1 MSGNIGIDTR
11 NVSVTPISLDV
22 IPDEGS
28 KVIPLAVNWAFL
40 FAGLVNLD
48 STITTHLNFFRQA
61 QLLRFLRCQSVFVDN
76 STNGY
81 PVFLTS
87 DETGETIRV
96 NAFTQGMYPLLCGSQ
111 PSFIFGMFVP
121 AAPNLGFDQFT
132 GTTRLY
138 FLNTPQKFYEATP
151 TSSPWTYN
159 GSFNYTVPN
168 SVQPMIDTG
177 GAGLGLQQA
186 PPVFKRMKG
195 LLITL
200 TPITAFAAVTPIS
213 VNITDGMGLVALWQ
227 FPAQVGQIGV
237 TLSFDFGSG
246 AINRLI
252 SQPSNFNLVI
262 TAIPPS
268 GSWGVRINAFGDDV
282 FIQ

>member
-138 FLNTPQKFYEATP
+138 FLNTPQKFYEASP
-151 TSSPWTYN
+151 TSSPWTYT
-159 GSFNYTVPN
+159 GAFTYSVPN
-168 SVQPMIDTG
+168 SVVPLTDTG
-177 GAGLGLQQA
+177 GGLGLQQT
-186 PPVFKRMKG
+186 PPMFKRMKG
-195 LLITL
+195 ISISLVANA
-200 TPITAFAAVTPIS
+200 AFAVVTNIGVS
-213 VNITDGMGLVALWQ
+213 ITDTLGPLAQ
-227 FPAQVGQIGV
+227 FVFSAQVGQFGQ
-237 TLSFDFGSG
+237 TLTADFGSG
-246 AINRLI
+246 VINRLI
-252 SQPSNFNLVI
+252 SQPSNFNLQM
-262 TAIPPS
+262 TAIPPAS
-268 GSWGVRINAFGDDV
+268 TWGVRVNAFGDDV